1 MSAECLQT
9 SNPNPQNSY
18 PKFQNPMISLPGIY
32 LKLSH
37 FPVKIGLIGGVGG
50 VPEIHFSLESSY
62 FCYLGAHAKFHNP
75 SCLLCGIKAMASEDW
90 GYIPG

>member
-9 SNPNPQNSY
+9 SPPTPQNSY

-37 FPVKIGLIGGVGG
+37 FPVKIGLIGGEGG
-50 VPEIHFSLESSY
+50 VPEIRFLLEYSY
-62 FCYLGAHAKFHNP
+62 FCYLGAHAKIHNP
-75 SCLLCGIKAMASEDW
+75 SCLLCGRKAMASEDW
-90 GYIPG
+90 GYIAG